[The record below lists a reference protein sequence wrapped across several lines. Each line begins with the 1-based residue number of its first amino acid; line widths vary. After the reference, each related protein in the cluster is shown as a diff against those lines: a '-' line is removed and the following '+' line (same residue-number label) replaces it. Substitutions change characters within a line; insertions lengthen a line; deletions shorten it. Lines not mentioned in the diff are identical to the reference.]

1 MQVKPGS
8 RWKSAV
14 DTTEVVVVRPPQGE
28 VTLECGGH
36 PMVPQ
41 GTDAPA
47 GLTISPDFSNGTVVG
62 KRYVEAESGIE
73 LLGSKAGPGSLS
85 VDGRPVQLKDAKPLP
100 ASD

>member
-14 DTTEVVVVRPPQGE
+14 DSVETVVVRPPQGD

-36 PMVPQ
+36 AMVPQ
-41 GTDAPA
+41 GEDAPD
-47 GLTISPDFSNGTVVG
+47 GLTASADFAGGTSVG
-62 KRYVEAESGIE
+62 KRYVDAESGVE
-73 LLGSKAGPGSLS
+73 LLCSKAGAASLS
-85 VDGRPVQLKDAKPLP
+85 VDGRAMTLKDAKPLP

>member
-14 DTTEVVVVRPPQGE
+14 DSTEVVVVRPPKGD
-28 VTLECGGH
+28 VSLECGGH
-36 PMVPQ
+36 PMVAL
-41 GTDAPA
+41 GEAAPE
-47 GLTISPDFSNGTVVG
+47 GLTISPDFSGGTSVG
-62 KRYVEAESGIE
+62 KRYVDADSGIE

-85 VDGRPVQLKDAKPLP
+85 VDGRAATLKDAKPLP

>member
-1 MQVKPGS
+1 MDVKPGS

-14 DTTEVVVVRPPQGE
+14 DSTEVVVVRPPKGA
-28 VTLECGGH
+28 VSIECGGH
-36 PMVPQ
+36 AMVPL
-41 GTDAPA
+41 GSEVPA
-47 GLTISPDFSNGTVVG
+47 GLEISPAFSAGTSVG

-85 VDGRPVQLKDAKPLP
+85 VDGRPVDLKDAKPLP

>member
-8 RWKSAV
+8 RWQSAV

-36 PMVPQ
+36 PMVPL
-41 GTDAPA
+41 GTERPV
-47 GLTISPDFSNGTVVG
+47 GLAISAEFSGGTAVG
-62 KRYVEAESGIE
+62 KRYVDVESGIE

-85 VDGRPVQLKDAKPLP
+85 VDGRPVQSKDAKPLP